1 MWRRDKVKNEGISLD
16 FGGGGGGG
24 LGIRQECEN
33 VS

>member
-16 FGGGGGGG
+16 FGGGGGG